1 MSQRFPT
8 SVRLRVRSEFTSVQE
23 RGRRVPSR
31 YLTLLAMPNS
41 LDRDRLGIIA
51 SRRMGGAVARNRAK
65 RMLRD
70 IFRRQDPATAA
81 ARGLRPLDLV
91 VIPRRELVAAPL
103 AAVEQDFRTALHRVD
118 RARPR

>member
-1 MSQRFPT
+1 MSLRFPA
-8 SVRLRVRSEFTSVQE
+8 SVRLRVRPEFTSVQE
-23 RGRRVPSR
+23 RGRRVASR
-31 YLTLLAMPNS
+31 HMTLLAMPNS

-70 IFRRQDPATAA
+70 IFRRQEPDTTA

-91 VIPRRELVAAPL
+91 VIPRREIVAAPL
-103 AAVEQDFRTALHRVD
+103 ALVEQEFRSALHRID

>member
-1 MSQRFPT
+1 
-8 SVRLRVRSEFTSVQE
+8 
-23 RGRRVPSR
+23 
-31 YLTLLAMPNS
+31 MPNS

-51 SRRMGGAVARNRAK
+51 SRRMGDAVARNRAK

-70 IFRRQDPATAA
+70 IFRRQEPGTAA

-91 VIPRRELVAAPL
+91 VIPRRELVTAPL
-103 AAVEQDFRTALHRVD
+103 AVVEQDFRIALHRVD

>member
-23 RGRRVPSR
+23 RGRRVSLR

-51 SRRMGGAVARNRAK
+51 SRRMGNAVARNRAK

-70 IFRRQDPATAA
+70 IFRRQEPDMAA

-91 VIPRRELVAAPL
+91 VIPRRELVAASV
-103 AAVEQDFRTALHRVD
+103 AAVEQDFRIALHRVD
-118 RARPR
+118 RSRPQ